1 MDKEQR
7 EIEFKKLE
15 IESLKVKAD
24 IFWTLVLITLTL
36 GAGFFTVVF
45 YFYGKPKKLL
55 EFLIVI
61 GGSLEI
67 VFIFLSVIAYFK
79 LTNKIKD
86 IENKLKEL

>member
-1 MDKEQR
+1 MAYKDKEV
-7 EIEFKKLE
+7 ELKKLE
-15 IESLKVKAD
+15 IENLKVKAE
-24 IFWTLVLITLTL
+24 IFRTLVLITLTL

-67 VFIFLSVIAYFK
+67 IFISLSVIAYFK
-79 LTNKIKD
+79 LTNKIKN
-86 IENKLKEL
+86 IETKLKEL

>member
-1 MDKEQR
+1 MDKDQR
-7 EIEFKKLE
+7 KLELKKLE

-24 IFWTLVLITLTL
+24 IFRTLVLITLTL

-55 EFLIVI
+55 ELLIVV